1 MLEFFDFSPLL
12 LHEKRN
18 FEKFKN
24 ILNFLEKPSFLEEF
38 VSTETIF
45 RLEYI
50 VRL

>member
-24 ILNFLEKPSFLEEF
+24 ILNFLEKPSFSGEF
-38 VSTETIF
+38 VPTETIF